1 MVFSSPIFLFAFLPL
16 FLAIYYLTPF
26 RGKSWVILAA
36 SYLFYAWWRID
47 FVLLF
52 FLVTLWNYWNGL
64 LIAHASPTAARRW
77 LVAGVLANLGV
88 LGYFKYANFGIEN
101 LNALLVA
108 MGGEPMQL
116 AHILLPIGI
125 SFYIF
130 HCISYLV
137 DLHRKDAEPIGRF
150 VDFAAFIA
158 LFPQLIC
165 GPILRYKDL
174 APQFRERT
182 HSMELFATGVMR
194 FMIGFVKKV
203 LIADSIAPLVDMCF
217 GAGEPGMLDAWLG
230 GLAFCLQ
237 LYFDFSGY
245 SSMAVGIGM
254 MMGFRL
260 TENFNMPFRS
270 QSYLEFWRRWHMSLM
285 GWLRDYVYIPLGG
298 SSGSLALTNRNIF
311 ITIMASALWHGANW
325 TFVMLGL
332 FMATIMMLER
342 IAGVSGKPH
351 PGLRGAL
358 NVIGYMLL
366 TIPVFIMFRA
376 ESVTQGLGVWAGMLG
391 INGWSGDAVHLF
403 YPAFSLLLIPVGL
416 LVVYVV
422 EPLYVGRALL
432 VASRPVEARADRLML
447 LVVLPLFLLAVS
459 RLLAQHYTPFLYF
472 AF

>member
-26 RGKSWVILAA
+26 RGKSWVILGA

-52 FLVTLWNYWNGL
+52 FAVTLWNYWNGL
-64 LIAHASPTAARRW
+64 LIARAEGAAAKRW
-77 LVAGVLANLGV
+77 LVAGVLVNLGV

-108 MGGEPMQL
+108 LGGAPLQL
-116 AHILLPIGI
+116 AHIILPIGI

-174 APQFRERT
+174 APQFRART
-182 HSMELFATGVMR
+182 HSVELFAQGAVR

-217 GAGEPGMLDAWLG
+217 GAAEPGMLDAWIG

-245 SSMAVGIGM
+245 SSMAVGIGL

-260 TENFNMPFRS
+260 TENFNMPFLS
-270 QSYLEFWRRWHMSLM
+270 QSYSEFWRRWHMSLM
-285 GWLRDYVYIPLGG
+285 TWLRDYVYIPLGG
-298 SSGSLALTNRNIF
+298 SSGGLASTNRNIF

-332 FMATIMMLER
+332 FMAGVMMLER
-342 IAGVSGKPH
+342 IAGASGKPV

-358 NVIGYMLL
+358 KVVGYMLI

-376 ESVTQGLGVWAGMLG
+376 ESVTQGLVVWSGMAGLH
-391 INGWSGDAVHLF
+391 GWQGDAVHLF
-403 YPAFSLLLIPVGL
+403 YPALSLLLVAVGL
-416 LVVYVV
+416 LVVYAV
-422 EPLYVGRALL
+422 EPLYVGRPLL
-432 VASRPVEARADRLML
+432 EARRPAQAVADRVL
-447 LVVLPLFLLAVS
+447 LIVVLPLFLLAVS